1 MIDQDTR
8 AADLARIKSLH
19 EKKKS
24 LEAELSDVRERWRAA
39 MFEAREHGVTVSDI
53 SREIGVVAPNIFRVL
68 RDGK

>member
-24 LEAELSDVRERWRAA
+24 LEAELSNVREEWRAA

>member
-1 MIDQDTR
+1 MIDNETR
-8 AADLARIKSLH
+8 ATDLARIKSLH
-19 EKKKS
+19 ERKKS
-24 LEAELSDVRERWRAA
+24 LEAELASAREQWRAA

>member
-1 MIDQDTR
+1 MIADETQ

-19 EKKKS
+19 ERKKA
-24 LEAELSDVRERWRAA
+24 LEAELAVTRDQWRAA